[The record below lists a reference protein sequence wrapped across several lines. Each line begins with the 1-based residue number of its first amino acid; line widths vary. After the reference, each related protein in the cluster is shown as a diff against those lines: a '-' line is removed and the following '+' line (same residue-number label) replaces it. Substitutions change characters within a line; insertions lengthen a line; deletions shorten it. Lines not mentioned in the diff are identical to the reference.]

1 MPELDMWRAAV
12 LAVGGAVVANLAIYV
27 GARRL
32 FDIDPAFQPLS
43 SPGSTVFLTS
53 IGVGGAAYVYHRV
66 RRRAGAKPA
75 FLRFAL
81 LALLLSFI
89 PDVFLLATDQPGAD
103 FTSVT
108 VLMSMHVV
116 AAVIAV
122 GVLTRVPASSAQ
134 PL

>member
-1 MPELDMWRAAV
+1 MPELDMRRAAI
-12 LAVGGAVVANLAIYV
+12 LSVGGAVGANLAIYFV
-27 GARRL
+27 ATSL

-43 SPGSTVFLTS
+43 DPRSTVSLTL

-66 RRRAGAKPA
+66 RRRGGDPRPA

-81 LALLLSFI
+81 LALLISFI
-89 PDVFLLATDQPGAD
+89 PDIALLVSDQPGAT

-116 AAVIAV
+116 AALIAV
-122 GVLTRVPASSAQ
+122 GVLTRVLPTA
-134 PL
+134 